1 MSCTYRIILCLD
13 GGPRSLETPVI
24 SLNYIREKFNCLVG
38 DRFSF
43 EWVDLTVSYGESN
56 ILSLLLAK
64 SPSSFHANLID
75 LSDSFLTDQKLSIGS
90 VKSKFSEVTLRDLQ
104 KHVLLNYHDGKNGE
118 LNSISTMSPYQEGK
132 RLQDLYSQFIRP
144 EKDDGNNRDSL
155 DGYSFYVNP
164 IQQAVNLA
172 HCLYPEDSLVI
183 ISIGSQMKQLSSKIT
198 TELEHLKIREQL
210 RGDKK
215 AHYFRLSPPYEP
227 DQSFVENKVG
237 IETFLDKELHSVD
250 RLFRLMEI
258 RAGRLL

>member
-1 MSCTYRIILCLD
+1 
-13 GGPRSLETPVI
+13 LETPVI
-24 SLNYIREKFNCLVG
+24 SLNYIREKFNYLAG

-64 SPSSFHANLID
+64 SPSSFHADLINLTGA
-75 LSDSFLTDQKLSIGS
+75 FQTDQSLSKGS
-90 VKSKFSEVTLRDLQ
+90 IENNFSDATMRDLQ
-104 KHVLLNYHDGKNGE
+104 KHVLLNYHDGKNGA
-118 LNSISTMSPYQEGK
+118 LNSISTLSPYQEGK

-144 EKDDGNNRDSL
+144 EKVKGKNRDWL
-155 DGYSFYVNP
+155 EAYNYSMNP

-172 HCLYPEDSLVI
+172 YCLYPEDSLVI

-198 TELEHLKIREQL
+198 TELEHLQMREQL

-227 DQSFVENKVG
+227 DQSFEENNAGV
-237 IETFLDKELHSVD
+237 ETFLDKELHSVD